1 MGKGLRLILCSI
13 LTLGGSHAYSEQ
25 IVEWK
30 DTGASTKLDF
40 LLGDNRAYR
49 CYVKDRTTFDF
60 TVGIFGISRYEN
72 LKREI
77 AEKGKSL
84 PPEES
89 IIGFEY
95 ETIEKGKRVGPL
107 IREWALLDYISPP
120 PNRIGHK
127 ATISLSDG
135 ESLTFELFSQVP
147 EWPFTTRERLKPYFY
162 LYRDGQKLKCGG
174 VKQLD

>member
-1 MGKGLRLILCSI
+1 MDKRLKFVLFCILS
-13 LTLGGSHAYSEQ
+13 LGGSHAHSERT
-25 IVEWK
+25 VEWK
-30 DTGASTKLDF
+30 DTSASSKLDF

-60 TVGIFGISRYEN
+60 TVGILGTNRYEKLTRD
-72 LKREI
+72 LK
-77 AEKGKSL
+77 KSNKTF

-89 IIGFEY
+89 LIGFEY

-107 IREWALLDYISPP
+107 VRDWALLDEITPP
-120 PNRIGHK
+120 PNQIGHK
-127 ATISLSDG
+127 ATINLSGGDV
-135 ESLTFELFSQVP
+135 LTFELFSQVP
-147 EWPFTTRERLKPYFY
+147 QWPFTTRERLKPYFY